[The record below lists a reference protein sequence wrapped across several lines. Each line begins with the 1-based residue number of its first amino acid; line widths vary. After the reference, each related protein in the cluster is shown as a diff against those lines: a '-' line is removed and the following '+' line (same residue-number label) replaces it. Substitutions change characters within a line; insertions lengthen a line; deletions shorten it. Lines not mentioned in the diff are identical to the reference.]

1 MDQNYIDIETRIR
14 NAQKLRSQAMGEL
27 ISSGLERLKQF
38 LMRFQYPGTARNMS
52 GATPSAYIALQDL
65 P

>member
-1 MDQNYIDIETRIR
+1 MDQNYIDIETCIR

-27 ISSGLERLKQF
+27 ISSGLNRFKRF
-38 LMRFQYPGTARNMS
+38 LTRFQYPGTPKNMS
-52 GATPSAYIALQDL
+52 AATPSAYIALQDL